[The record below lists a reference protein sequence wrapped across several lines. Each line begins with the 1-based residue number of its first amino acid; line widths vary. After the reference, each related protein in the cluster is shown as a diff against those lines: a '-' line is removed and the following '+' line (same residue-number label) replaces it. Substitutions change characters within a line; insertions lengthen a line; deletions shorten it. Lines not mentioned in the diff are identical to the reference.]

1 MRFPKTALALLV
13 SAASLFAQ
21 GSASLTKEFLANYDD
36 TAKKFISL
44 AEKVPAD
51 KYSYKP
57 GDGVRTM
64 GQVFIHIA
72 GANVMIPAAPLG
84 MKAPADFKLGRDS
97 EKTLTDKDQ
106 IVAAMRTAMQ
116 HGRAAVQAALENPDK
131 PAKLFGRDTTNAGVA
146 LLIVTHM
153 HEHLGQSIAY
163 ARGAGVTPPWSEGR

>member
-1 MRFPKTALALLV
+1 MV

-21 GSASLTKEFLANYDD
+21 NSASLKKEFLANYDD

-57 GDGVRTM
+57 GDGVRTIA
-64 GQVFIHIA
+64 QVFIHIA

-84 MKAPADFKLGRDS
+84 LKAPADFKLSRDS
-97 EKTLTDKDQ
+97 EKTLTDKEQ
-106 IVAAMRTAMQ
+106 IVAALKTGMQ
-116 HGRAAVQAALENPDK
+116 HGRSAVEAAFENPDK
-131 PAKLFGRDTTNAGVA
+131 PAKLFGRETTNAGVA
-146 LLIVTHM
+146 LLLITHM